1 MSAID
6 DLARRLEAV
15 CQSAVSPLEVA
26 SALEFEGFSDRAAR
40 DGYGADDVFALA
52 RDLYERVPRRP
63 APPAP
68 APDPWAGTATRWGPL
83 LRGALYALPAVCFPA
98 AGALLAGP
106 GVVPALVAALLAG
119 WGLSQGLAAVGYGR
133 ASAAGPEQ
141 ASRVLRG
148 GLPGCL
154 LAAGAVM
161 TVAAL
166 ASGARPAAAA
176 FGAGEDVYMIAA
188 CVLLVS
194 GAERRLLAALAPAV
208 AGSAVFLG
216 LGQPP
221 RLEYLAWAALA
232 ATPLLACV
240 LALSRRGG
248 GAWRPAGGYTG
259 PGWSPTRAE
268 LGAAL
273 PVALLGV
280 VAGGLLALPVAAG
293 TGGHGGPNPGALI
306 ASVPMA
312 LSMGAAEWSLLWFR
326 RRGQALLR
334 ATGDIRWFGRRARL
348 ALAAAL
354 GQYLAVTLTLVSL
367 AAAVAWITGRSGIG
381 WQVTAVAAGYAAL
394 GAAMFLTLLL
404 ASARVR
410 AVPLACAAA
419 ALAAEYLLRG
429 GGVAVQVA
437 VPGALAAA
445 TAAYALAR
453 AADTTLHT

>member
-6 DLARRLEAV
+6 DLARRLAPV
-15 CQSAVSPLEVA
+15 CESAVSPLEVA
-26 SALEFEGFSDRAAR
+26 SALEFDGFSDRSAR

-52 RDLYERVPRRP
+52 RDLYGRVPRRP

-68 APDPWAGTATRWGPL
+68 APDPWAGPGARWRPL

-98 AGALLAGP
+98 ATVLLAGP
-106 GVVPALVAALLAG
+106 DVVPVLVAALLAG

-133 ASAAGPEQ
+133 LSAAGPAQ
-141 ASRVLRG
+141 ASRVLRAG
-148 GLPGCL
+148 MLFCL

-166 ASGARPAAAA
+166 ASDARPAAAA
-176 FGAGEDVYMIAA
+176 FGAGEAVYMIAA
-188 CVLLVS
+188 CVLLVA
-194 GAERRLLAALAPAV
+194 GAERWLLAALAPAV

-221 RLEYLAWAALA
+221 RLQYLAWAALT

-248 GAWRPAGGYTG
+248 AAWHPAGGYAG
-259 PGWSPTRAE
+259 PGWTPTGAE
-268 LGAAL
+268 LRTAL

-280 VAGGLLALPVAAG
+280 VAGGLLALPVASG
-293 TGGHGGPNPGALI
+293 VTGDGGDNPGALI

-326 RRGQALLR
+326 RRGQALLH
-334 ATGDIRWFGRRARL
+334 ATGDPRWFGRRARL
-348 ALAAAL
+348 TLAAAL
-354 GQYLAVTLTLVSL
+354 CQYMAVTVALVAL
-367 AAAVAWITGRSGIG
+367 AMAVAWLSGQVSVG
-381 WQVTAVAAGYAAL
+381 WLVVAAASGYALL
-394 GAAMFLTLLL
+394 GAAMFVTLLL

-410 AVPLACAAA
+410 AVPLACCAA
-419 ALAAEYLLRG
+419 ALVAEYLLRRH
-429 GGVAVQVA
+429 GVTVQVA
-437 VPGALAAA
+437 VPGALAAV
-445 TAAYALAR
+445 TVGYALAR
-453 AADTTLHT
+453 AGDPTLHT